1 MKEISQV
8 TARCAREVGS
18 ATDTLNKRVLSAEHE
33 KSFLE
38 KKRKEEAVH
47 AARTLLDKKE
57 HDAESAIAKVT
68 AEWDDR
74 IELRVAAEEKTK
86 LALQEEQAKTDKLR
100 KRKVDTEAQ
109 ATREVQTAVLKA
121 ASKRQ
126 KATDKPAPHSSC
138 GTGLTAAYAAAAW
151 SAWLNMQGKRNV
163 AAAQAYIV
171 EEMAAAAPA
180 TGLAAAAAM
189 L

>member
-1 MKEISQV
+1 M
-8 TARCAREVGS
+8 
-18 ATDTLNKRVLSAEHE
+18 DTLNTRVLSAEHE
-33 KSFLE
+33 KNFIE

-47 AARTLLDKKE
+47 AARTLVDKKE
-57 HDAESAIAKVT
+57 HDSELAIAKVT
-68 AEWDDR
+68 AAWDDC

-109 ATREVQTAVLKA
+109 ATREVQTDVLKA
-121 ASKRQ
+121 AAMAAAKRQ
-126 KATDKPAPHSSC
+126 KATDKPAPQSNR
-138 GTGLTAAYAAAAW
+138 GTGLSAAYAAAAW
-151 SAWLNMQGKRNV
+151 SAWLNMQDKRNV
-163 AAAQAYIV
+163 AAAQADIL

-180 TGLAAAAAM
+180 TGLAEAAAM